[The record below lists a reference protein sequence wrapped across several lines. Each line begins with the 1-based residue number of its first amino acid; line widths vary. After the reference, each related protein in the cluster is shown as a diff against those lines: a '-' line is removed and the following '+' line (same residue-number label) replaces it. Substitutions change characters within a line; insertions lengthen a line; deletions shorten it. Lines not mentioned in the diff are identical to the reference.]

1 MPARAR
7 RIVVTAGLVL
17 ALPLIIEMDRE
28 QQLIEVRPRSADRS
42 IDRRRGRRRAIVP
55 PARVR
60 THSPTHSPTNA
71 RVCARQVEN
80 QQLGVLTG
88 GASPS
93 GPDAQ
98 QTL

>member
-1 MPARAR
+1 M
-7 RIVVTAGLVL
+7 TAGLVL

-42 IDRRRGRRRAIVP
+42 IGAGGAGGAVARSCP

>member
-1 MPARAR
+1 MRGRAAVPARAR

-55 PARVR
+55 GFHRIPAIVR
-60 THSPTHSPTNA
+60 
-71 RVCARQVEN
+71 
-80 QQLGVLTG
+80 
-88 GASPS
+88 
-93 GPDAQ
+93 
-98 QTL
+98 